1 MLKHYFSIS
10 LLTFKHISLYFWYY
24 KTYLTKGILMS
35 ILDNVDAATNLAKN
49 NELQLLVFR
58 ISEHTDSAYYAI
70 NVFKTRE
77 VVESKNHFLT
87 QIPSSH
93 PLLEGTIILRGLQI
107 PILNLPVWLG
117 TQLSQEDIEK
127 SNILICDFNGVII
140 GLRIMSAFRVIKK
153 NWNEMHAPDS
163 YRLKEDGVVMND
175 TRLEDGSLCLILDYE
190 KLLSDVIPQAMVDIE
205 GDTANLKDIKIPDK
219 LKYGTIL
226 IAEDSKT
233 AQRHLIQIFNN
244 ANINMEIFNNG
255 QKLVDYVF
263 SLGEKAND
271 IPAIIT
277 DIEMPEMSGFTVIK
291 TLRTNINT
299 KDIPIIVN
307 SSMTGTNNK
316 REAEVLGADAFIDKT
331 KSHNIIPLIISVMK

>member
-1 MLKHYFSIS
+1 
-10 LLTFKHISLYFWYY
+10 
-24 KTYLTKGILMS
+24 MS
-35 ILDNVDAATNLAKN
+35 VLDNVDAATNLAKN

-58 ISEHTDSAYYAI
+58 INDKEDSAYYAI

-77 VVESKNHFLT
+77 VVESKNHYLT
-87 QIPSSH
+87 QLPSSN
-93 PLLEGTIILRGLQI
+93 PLLEGTILLRGLQI
-107 PILNLPVWLG
+107 PILNLPLWLG
-117 TQLSQEDIEK
+117 TVLNKQDVHR

-190 KLLSDVIPQAMVDIE
+190 KFLSEVIPHAMVDVAA
-205 GDTANLKDIKIPDK
+205 DTTELLELNIPDK
-219 LKYGTIL
+219 LKTGTVL

-233 AQRHLIQIFNN
+233 AQRHLIQIFKN
-244 ANINMEIFNNG
+244 ANINMQLFNNG
-255 QKLVDYVF
+255 QKLIDYIDA
-263 SLGEKAND
+263 LGENTQN

-291 TLRTNINT
+291 RLKTNPHT

-307 SSMTGTNNK
+307 SSMTGANNK

-331 KSHNIIPLIISVMK
+331 KSHNVIPLIISTMK